1 MTDAD
6 GTAAFFEQ
14 LDDDRWLALPATTG
28 PWSPE
33 HQHAGPPAALLGTA
47 LAHGLP
53 GGRLVR
59 CTFEILRPVPVG
71 VLTTSVEVLRPGRR
85 VAMGRAVLRADGQDV
100 MTVQGWRMRE
110 ADVGLPP
117 DRPGDAAS
125 VADEPLAPPSAAT
138 PRPFFDVDWDVGYHT
153 AMEVRF
159 VRGGFTEP
167 GDAAAWLR
175 CRIPLVAGTEL
186 TPLQRLL
193 VAADTGNGISARL
206 SQGDWLFVNTDL
218 TVHVRELPAGEWVGL
233 DGRTRF
239 GPDGIGLATA
249 TVHGAQGP
257 IGTALQSL
265 LVEPR

>member
-1 MTDAD
+1 MPS
-6 GTAAFFEQ
+6 AFYEQ
-14 LDDDRWLALPATTG
+14 VDDDRWLALPATRG

-33 HQHAGPPAALLGTA
+33 HQHAGPPAALLGHT
-47 LAHGLP
+47 LATRLGD
-53 GGRLVR
+53 GRLVR
-59 CTFEILRPVPVG
+59 CTFEILRPVPIG

-85 VAMGRAVLRADGQDV
+85 VAMGRAVLRADGEPV

-117 DRPGDAAS
+117 DRPG
-125 VADEPLAPPSAAT
+125 ADEAVAVEPLLPPSEAT
-138 PRPFFDVDWDVGYHT
+138 PRPFFDVDWDEGYHT
-153 AMEVRF
+153 AMDVRF

-175 CRIPLVAGTEL
+175 CRVPLVADTEL

-193 VAADTGNGISARL
+193 VAADTGNGLSARL
-206 SQGDWLFVNTDL
+206 GQGDWLFVNTDL

-233 DGRTRF
+233 DARTRF
-239 GPDGIGLATA
+239 GPAGIGLATA
-249 TVHGAQGP
+249 TIHGAQGP
-257 IGTALQSL
+257 VGTALQSL